1 VATLLIRG
9 HDTDKIVTC
18 ERQSGARET
27 KTGDKTMAQLRKIT
41 SLDSFEKAVALTA
54 KTVQVYDDNGPTG
67 EVEPNPNYEKAVR
80 RLEAARYHFDARNKI
95 VEAAKKI
102 GFGRNQYDKVCNATG
117 VEVKAFTGFVK
128 KNDAGKWETFSWD
141 HVVEVLCVNVIDL
154 PEIED

>member
-1 VATLLIRG
+1 
-9 HDTDKIVTC
+9 
-18 ERQSGARET
+18 
-27 KTGDKTMAQLRKIT
+27 MAKLRKIT
-41 SLDSFEKAVALTA
+41 SLDSFEKAVTLTA
-54 KTVQVYDDNGPTG
+54 KTTEVRDYDGKPTG

-128 KNDAGKWETFSWD
+128 KNEAGKWETFSWD
-141 HVVEVLCVNVIDL
+141 HVVEILGVNVIDL